1 MKIQIKEP
9 CHENWDKMKIGLIS
23 RHCDSCKKDVFDFT
37 QKSREEIIIHL
48 LSNPNENVCGRM
60 QTDQFD
66 FHHDDIPI
74 LIEALKHRPSN
85 SSFLILTLVCL
96 SLVACGSDNTSIK
109 PKQDVDP
116 KEQIMGDIVMPID
129 TNNVKSTPNALGK
142 ISRKDLKVEECI
154 TTKGEVMLGEPIIQ
168 GGISPDPFEVNPI
181 VGGKISIDSV
191 ETKSPLKFAD
201 KMPEYPGGL
210 SALYKFIEVNT
221 KYPTQERNDGIQ
233 GTVYVKIIVN
243 KDGSI
248 SNPTILKSIAGHP
261 NFDEEVLRV
270 IQLMPNWVSGEN
282 NGQKVDVEYTLPF
295 RFKIPD

>member
-109 PKQDVDP
+109 PKKEDVVKVRIEPDTINHHVLGNFNVKTQPEMGEVNQKEIKQIIAPEIITGEYVLPYEPEPPVSVKGMILCEPP
-116 KEQIMGDIVMPID
+116 KEHTD
-129 TNNVKSTPNALGK
+129 T
-142 ISRKDLKVEECI
+142 I
-154 TTKGEVMLGEPIIQ
+154 
-168 GGISPDPFEVNPI
+168 
-181 VGGKISIDSV
+181 
-191 ETKSPLKFAD
+191 LKFAE

-210 SALYKFIEVNT
+210 AALYKFIEVNT
-221 KYPTQERNDGIQ
+221 KYPTQERNEGIQ
-233 GTVYVKIIVN
+233 GTVYAKIVVN

-248 SNPTILKSIAGHP
+248 SNPTILKSIVGHS
-261 NFDEEVLRV
+261 NFDQEVLRV
-270 IQLMPNWVSGEN
+270 IKLMPNWVPGEN